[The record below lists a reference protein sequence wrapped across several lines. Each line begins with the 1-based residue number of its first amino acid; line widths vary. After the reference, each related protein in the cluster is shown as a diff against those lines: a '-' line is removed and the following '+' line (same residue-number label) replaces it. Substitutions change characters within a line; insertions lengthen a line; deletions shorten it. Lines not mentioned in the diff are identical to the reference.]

1 MKNKAMLEGKELGE
15 ALAAAMQKKGVGPTE
30 VAAVF
35 GVKPPSVSDWKAR
48 GCVSK
53 RHLPGLIQY
62 FSDVVGLSHWGLS
75 PQDSAFVNTTS
86 SHVVRD
92 GEPDWPAPHGKIKQ
106 ALNVLAGALSEIDMA
121 GRERMAPLFES
132 FARSPGAII
141 TNDIAAMLEGPT
153 SIKSQ
158 PVGAQTKTFQKIG

>member
-1 MKNKAMLEGKELGE
+1 M
-15 ALAAAMQKKGVGPTE
+15 
-30 VAAVF
+30 
-35 GVKPPSVSDWKAR
+35 VS
-48 GCVSK
+48 
-53 RHLPGLIQY
+53 
-62 FSDVVGLSHWGLS
+62 LSHWGLS
-75 PQDSAFVNTTS
+75 AQDSAFVNTTS

-92 GEPDWPAPHGKIKQ
+92 GDPDWPAPSGKIKH
-106 ALNVLAGALSEIDMA
+106 ALVVLAAALSELDMA

-158 PVGAQTKTFQKIG
+158 PVSAQTKAFQKTG